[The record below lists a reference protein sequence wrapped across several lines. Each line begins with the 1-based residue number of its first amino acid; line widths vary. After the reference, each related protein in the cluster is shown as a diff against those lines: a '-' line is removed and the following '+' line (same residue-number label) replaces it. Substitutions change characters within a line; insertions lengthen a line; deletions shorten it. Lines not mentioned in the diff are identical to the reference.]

1 MQSDGCRSYKLNPI
15 EISINK
21 VLIHFSNILDVEE
34 TLENIF
40 LAPTYQFN
48 YQSNNFKI
56 DIINDKFIFDIL
68 DNESLILNDENDLC
82 ILGKKLCNILEE
94 ESKNQYLITY
104 DNYEN

>member
-1 MQSDGCRSYKLNPI
+1 MQSDGCRSCKLNPI
-15 EISINK
+15 EISINN

-56 DIINDKFIFDIL
+56 DIINDKFIVDIL

-82 ILGKKLCNILEE
+82 ILGEKLCNILEE

>member
-1 MQSDGCRSYKLNPI
+1 MQSDGCRSCTLNPI
-15 EISINK
+15 EININN

-48 YQSNNFKI
+48 YQSDNFKI
-56 DIINDKFIFDIL
+56 DIINDKFIIDIL
-68 DNESLILNDENDLC
+68 DNEPLILEDENELC
-82 ILGKKLCNILEE
+82 ILGEKLCNILEE
-94 ESKNQYLITY
+94 ESKNKNIITY